1 MPDGPG
7 TAVSYWQFD
16 VLFLVLPVV
25 LLLRGHPLP
34 RPLRGATAAL
44 AVVALLWTGPW
55 DDYLVRTGVW
65 SYVDQRVLALV
76 GSVPAEEYAFV
87 ALMVVLV
94 AAWAARTGRLP
105 ARPCSPVAAGP
116 VPAWLTWVALTL
128 LGAVLVALGGDVRY
142 LGLLLLWAG
151 PPLAVQRAVAGDLLR
166 ARRADR
172 LVVAVP
178 VVVWLCL
185 ADRFAL
191 GGGIWSIS
199 ADASTGAPLGLPAEE
214 ALFFC
219 LTVLLVT
226 DGLLLATEPVALARA
241 RRLLGLLRPAARR
254 ATTGS

>member
-1 MPDGPG
+1 M
-7 TAVSYWQFD
+7 SYWQFD
-16 VLFLVLPVV
+16 VVFLVLPVV
-25 LLLRGHPLP
+25 LLLHGHPLP

-44 AVVALLWTGPW
+44 AAVALLWTGPW

-65 SYVDQRVLALV
+65 SYGDQRVLALV

-94 AAWAARTGRLP
+94 AAWGARTGRLP
-105 ARPCSPVAAGP
+105 GRAGSP
-116 VPAWLTWVALTL
+116 VPAGRVPAWSVWAALSL
-128 LGAVLVALGGDVRY
+128 LGAGLVAVGGDVRY
-142 LGLLLLWAG
+142 LGLLLVWAG
-151 PPLAVQRAVAGDLLR
+151 PPLALQRAVAGDLLR

-199 ADASTGAPLGLPAEE
+199 AEASTGTLLGLPVEE
-214 ALFFC
+214 ALFFG
-219 LTVLLVT
+219 LTGLLVT

-241 RRLLGLLRPAARR
+241 RRLLGLLHPAARR
-254 ATTGS
+254 TTTGS